1 MSKNQD
7 GQEAVTTRNALQ
19 NFVDQGNNIQLAD
32 DIFIT
37 LTSTK
42 LQFIKV
48 SFIEFDKTIMLIKGK
63 TMAGINK
70 YHSYQLTQLGMK
82 AWQYYQI
89 GAGLM
94 ILFNS
99 YLSFKPG
106 VQVIQSFVPF

>member
-7 GQEAVTTRNALQ
+7 DQEAVTARNALQ

-42 LQFIKV
+42 LQSIKV
-48 SFIEFDKTIMLIKGK
+48 SFIEFDKTMLIKGK

-70 YHSYQLTQLGMK
+70 YHSYQLIQLGMK
-82 AWQYYQI
+82 AWQYYQV

-94 ILFNS
+94 IPFNS

-106 VQVIQSFVPF
+106 VQVIQSFVPC